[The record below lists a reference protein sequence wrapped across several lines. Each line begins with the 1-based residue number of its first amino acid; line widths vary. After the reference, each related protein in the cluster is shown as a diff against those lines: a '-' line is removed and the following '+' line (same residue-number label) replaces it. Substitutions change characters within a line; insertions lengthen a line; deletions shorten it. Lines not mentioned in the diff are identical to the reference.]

1 VRRLRDRRFTQQRE
15 PTNSPSEQNEI
26 PAFLSS
32 APDGEQQRTFT
43 RSPRWR
49 NWIEVSSRLLSR
61 LTAWRPTKNEL
72 AIYARAALAFVL
84 LPLAVASS
92 PIVSRAPGNDRDFS
106 IAESRMSFGQ
116 GLGRRLASEPAIDLS
131 ADTSARSDLKPEQ
144 PVPSADDPEK
154 PLAASETAQPD
165 HRSVTALITD
175 NRRWSLPFGSQEYAP
190 ADLPANPATAFK
202 TEIDQSRFPDDIEIL
217 TAHNDVPVLRDPSRV
232 KRPATPRDRVLG
244 YSRRAPKVTR
254 TREPAVKTV
263 VVEPPEPGLLPP
275 ILFFLGAPPSEEP
288 PPMPKSPRPTRR
300 SPVPNSFRDIFTY
313 ED

>member
-1 VRRLRDRRFTQQRE
+1 
-15 PTNSPSEQNEI
+15 
-26 PAFLSS
+26 
-32 APDGEQQRTFT
+32 
-43 RSPRWR
+43 
-49 NWIEVSSRLLSR
+49 
-61 LTAWRPTKNEL
+61 
-72 AIYARAALAFVL
+72 
-84 LPLAVASS
+84 
-92 PIVSRAPGNDRDFS
+92 
-106 IAESRMSFGQ
+106 MSFGQ